1 MNEQSRLQPLD
12 IDFSIGMTDCTHVDG
27 IPTLRQHSTRS
38 ALLNRPEFLP
48 IKDVLSESFQ
58 AKLKQEFPKA
68 LNNWQVKVITGENF
82 NMQQILQPWQVPLK
96 SAEFVVFVFKSFDSD
111 TAGDSKLFQCK
122 YGGLCHKLTPNLSK
136 FMDHMRTHTKER
148 PFKCTYPGCGKAF
161 SQKTNVKQHIKE
173 VH

>member
-1 MNEQSRLQPLD
+1 M
-12 IDFSIGMTDCTHVDG
+12 
-27 IPTLRQHSTRS
+27 
-38 ALLNRPEFLP
+38 
-48 IKDVLSESFQ
+48 LSESFR
-58 AKLKQEFPKA
+58 AKLRQEFPKS

-82 NMQQILQPWQVPLK
+82 NMSQILQPWQVPLK
-96 SAEFVVFVFKSFDSD
+96 STEFVVFVFKSFDSD

-122 YGGLCHKLTPNLSK
+122 YGGLCHKITPNLSK

-173 VH
+173 VHQQLKPFKCDYCDKTFSKKYNRNSHMETICEKRYRAMLDKEKTSLDEVA